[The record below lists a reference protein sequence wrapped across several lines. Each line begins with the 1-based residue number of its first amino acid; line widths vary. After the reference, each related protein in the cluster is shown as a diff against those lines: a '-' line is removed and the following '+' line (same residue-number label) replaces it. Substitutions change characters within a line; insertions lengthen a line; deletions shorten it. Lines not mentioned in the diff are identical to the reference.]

1 MRARLLVIALWLA
14 LLPCWPAVVLA
25 QQNFD
30 FSPPATPITDP
41 TIPAV
46 MRDLA
51 ERILPVYQE
60 DNPERYLANL
70 SILQLVAGNYT
81 AAYESR
87 QSLRDRRRSA
97 DAGKPVNRSLILD
110 LFARARAIEAT
121 DRLTFAQAY
130 TKAYQAAVPKLNDL
144 DAFTLMSW
152 LETPPAWL
160 QDPAQRAFD
169 QARAKGKLTL
179 PDAIDLMQAYL
190 NFEAYRNFAPVIAAL
205 NSEDEQRRYA
215 MRIMS

>member
-1 MRARLLVIALWLA
+1 MTVPFTKGGARIARGLCSAMLL
-14 LLPCWPAVVLA
+14 LLFQSWAVA
-25 QQNFD
+25 QSFD
-30 FSPPATPITDP
+30 FKPPASVTDPATPG
-41 TIPAV
+41 V

-121 DRLTFAQAY
+121 DRLSFAQAY
-130 TKAYQAAVPKLNDL
+130 SHAYKAAVPKLNDL
-144 DAFTLMSW
+144 DAYTLMSW
-152 LETPPAWL
+152 LATPPAWF
-160 QDPAQRAFD
+160 QDP
-169 QARAKGKLTL
+169 T
-179 PDAIDLMQAYL
+179 
-190 NFEAYRNFAPVIAAL
+190 
-205 NSEDEQRRYA
+205 
-215 MRIMS
+215 